1 MSITQQLAHW
11 LIALGLEP
19 AMAALLAIM
28 ALPAGFIL
36 VGAGVAGLMELRDR
50 RRKRGPVF
58 TGLR

>member
-28 ALPAGFIL
+28 ALPAGLIL
-36 VGAGVAGLMELRDR
+36 IGAGVAGLLEIRD